1 MQISFEVYPPRK
13 PEDTPRLHEAILRL
27 SALSPDFIS
36 VTFGAGGSS
45 TRDSLSVLKFI
56 RDNSSA
62 SPLAHLT
69 CVGTTEQDAK
79 DLVREFLGEGITDF
93 LALRGDLPEG
103 QSEMP
108 PGTLSRADQLVSL
121 IEETR
126 PSGTGRTAVAA
137 FPNGHPESGKER
149 SDIAALLAKQ
159 EAGASFAI
167 TQLFFFTED
176 YLRFVELAR
185 ARGVVIDLIP
195 GIMPVNSVRRLE
207 RATSLACDPL
217 PKDLHRLLSRAKS
230 DSEASQVGAHWA
242 ARQMSELQ
250 TLGVTS
256 AHLYAFNS
264 AELVSRTL
272 DIAGAAR
279 RQ

>member
-27 SALSPDFIS
+27 TELSPDFIS

-126 PSGTGRTAVAA
+126 PSGTGSTAVAA
-137 FPNGHPESGKER
+137 FPNGHPESGEER

-167 TQLFFFTED
+167 TQLFFFTQD

-195 GIMPVNSVRRLE
+195 GIMPIVSPNRLE
-207 RATSLACDPL
+207 RVLELTGEARPEELASSLESAEDAAG
-217 PKDLHRLLSRAKS
+217 RR
-230 DSEASQVGAHWA
+230 EAGIEWA
-242 ARQMSELQ
+242 ARQVRELAEA
-250 TLGVTS
+250 GV
-256 AHLYAFNS
+256 AKVHLYAFNEY
-264 AELVSRTL
+264 ANVTEVL
-272 DIAGAAR
+272 R
-279 RQ
+279 RSGVV